1 MIVFDK
7 MLKLM
12 KEKEIT
18 KYYLRTAEE
27 IKINGTMLD
36 KLIKTGEFGS
46 KTINKLCKA
55 LDCQPGDIMEYV
67 PDQDQTPEQEK

>member
-7 MLKLM
+7 MLELM
-12 KEKEIT
+12 EEKGIT
-18 KYYLRTAEE
+18 KYYLRTAED

-55 LDCQPGDIMEYV
+55 LNCQPGEIMEYI
-67 PDQDQTPEQEK
+67 PDEQPKEQ